1 MPEVV
6 KASAPVAM
14 HRAITRKLMRRNS
27 CMEGLLYVSSS
38 SQKLH
43 PARIGRIAGGYT
55 ILTRIE
61 RNLLFLGLRRDS
73 STDSSSVGI
82 APRIAGRGGPT
93 LLVRHD
99 RHSQVVWRVSP
110 AL

>member
-27 CMEGLLYVSSS
+27 CMEGLLCVASS

-43 PARIGRIAGGYT
+43 PARWRLYNSY
-55 ILTRIE
+55 RIE
-61 RNLLFLGLRRDS
+61 RNLGISGICFFSARRRDS

-82 APRIAGRGGPT
+82 LYG
-93 LLVRHD
+93 
-99 RHSQVVWRVSP
+99 
-110 AL
+110 